1 MPEDGAAT
9 PSSAGADI
17 GVVLAGGGAR
27 GAYEAGMLA
36 TLLPELDKWGQRP
49 TLFTGTS
56 AGALNAVLFASF
68 AHLPAAR
75 AADEVIAAWQGLT
88 KNEVFRPF
96 VLTALPMILRQCVT
110 RVVNPSSAPLA
121 GLLDTGPL
129 RTTLRTK
136 VDWDQLHANLA
147 DGAAQAVAVATTAC
161 GSGRTEVFAE
171 GPAAARLPASDTD
184 RAVDYTRT
192 VLDVDH
198 VMASVAIPV
207 AFPPVRIGPTG
218 CWYMDGGVR
227 LNAPIKPTISLGAR
241 RVVIVATTPLR
252 DLPRPVECGDESAPS
267 VQDVVAQILTGLMGD
282 RMVEDTRTLG
292 KVDELLESGAQG
304 ISPRGRP
311 YTVVEYLFGGPMPG
325 PVDQLGV
332 MAEYVLDTSFRGLR
346 RLTNPDLMFLAAL
359 LGPGQSRGELLSYL
373 FFEPEFIGE
382 AIKLG
387 QRDARLILDAA
398 GDDPDELWRTDSA

>member
-1 MPEDGAAT
+1 MPEDAAAT
-9 PSSAGADI
+9 SATAGGDI

-36 TLLPELDKWGQRP
+36 TLLPELDARGQRP

-56 AGALNAVLFASF
+56 AGALNAVLFASL
-68 AHLPAAR
+68 AHLPVAQ
-75 AADEVIAAWQGLT
+75 AADQVMTAWAELT
-88 KNEVFRPF
+88 KSQVFRPF

-121 GLLDTGPL
+121 GLLDTTPL

-136 VDWDQLHANLA
+136 VNWDQLHTNLV
-147 DGAAQAVAVATTAC
+147 DGVVQAVAVATTAC
-161 GSGRTEVFAE
+161 GTGRTEIFAE

-192 VLDVDH
+192 VLSVDH
-198 VMASVAIPV
+198 VMASAAIPV
-207 AFPPVRIGPTG
+207 AFPPVRIEPSG

-227 LNAPIKPTISLGAR
+227 LNAPVKPTISLGAR

-252 DLPRPVECGDESAPS
+252 DLPRPADCGDEPRPS

-292 KVDELLESGAQG
+292 KVDELLESGARR

-325 PVDQLGV
+325 QADQLGQL
-332 MAEYVLDTSFRGLR
+332 AEYVLDTCFRGLR
-346 RLTNPDLMFLAAL
+346 RLANPDLMFLAAL

-373 FFEPEFIGE
+373 FFEPEFLGE
-382 AIKLG
+382 AVKLG
-387 QRDARLILDAA
+387 QRDARIILDAA
-398 GDDPDELWRTDSA
+398 GDGPDGLWRTDSA

>member
-1 MPEDGAAT
+1 MPENEAPA
-9 PSSAGADI
+9 SFSASGEI
-17 GVVLAGGGAR
+17 GVVVAGGGAR

-36 TLLPELDKWGQRP
+36 TLLPELDRFGQRP

-68 AHLPAAR
+68 AHLPAHQ

-88 KNEVFRPF
+88 KDQVFRPF
-96 VLTALPMILRQCVT
+96 LLTALPSILRQCLT

-121 GLLDTGPL
+121 GLLDTSPL

-136 VDWDQLHANLA
+136 VDWNQLHANLA
-147 DGAAQAVAVATTAC
+147 DGAVQAVAVATTAF

-171 GPAAARLPASDTD
+171 GPAAARLPASDAD

-192 VLDVDH
+192 VLNEDH
-198 VMASVAIPV
+198 VMASAAIPV
-207 AFPPVRIGPTG
+207 AFPPVRIGPVG

-252 DLPRPVECGDESAPS
+252 DLPHSTDCQDEPVPS

-292 KVDELLESGAQG
+292 KVDELLESGAKR

-311 YTVVEYLFGGPMPG
+311 YTVIEYLFGGPLPG
-325 PVDQLGV
+325 QADQLGEK
-332 MAEYVLDTSFRGLR
+332 AEYVLDTSFRGVR

-387 QRDARLILDAA
+387 QRDARIILDEA
-398 GDDPDELWRTDSA
+398 GDDPGKLWRTDAA

>member
-1 MPEDGAAT
+1 MSEDEPAA
-9 PSSAGADI
+9 PAPAGGDI

-36 TLLPELDKWGQRP
+36 TLLPELDRRGQRP

-56 AGALNAVLFASF
+56 AGALNAVLFAAR
-68 AHLPAAR
+68 AHLPAQQ
-75 AADEVIAAWQGLT
+75 AADEVVAAWEELT
-88 KNEVFRPF
+88 KNQVFRPF
-96 VLTALPMILRQCVT
+96 LLTALPMILRQCLT
-110 RVVNPSSAPLA
+110 RVLNPSSAPLA
-121 GLLDTGPL
+121 GLLDTSPL

-136 VDWDQLHANLA
+136 VDWDQLHANTA
-147 DGAAQAVAVATTAC
+147 TGAIRGVAVATTAC
-161 GSGRTEVFAE
+161 GSGRTEIFAE
-171 GPAAARLPASDTD
+171 GRAAAGLPASDTD

-192 VLDVDH
+192 ALDVDH
-198 VMASVAIPV
+198 VMASAAIPV
-207 AFPPVRIGPTG
+207 AFPPVRIEPTG

-252 DLPRPVECGDESAPS
+252 DLPRLPDCGNEPAPS

-282 RMVEDTRTLG
+282 RMVEDSRTLG
-292 KVDELLESGAQG
+292 KVDELLESGAKR

-325 PVDQLGV
+325 QGDQLGEK
-332 MAEYVLDTSFRGLR
+332 AEYVLDTCFRGVR

-359 LGPGQSRGELLSYL
+359 LGPGASRGELLSYL
-373 FFEPEFIGE
+373 FFEPEFTRE

-387 QRDARLILDAA
+387 RRDAQIILDEA
-398 GDDPDELWRTDSA
+398 GDDPDKLWRTDSA